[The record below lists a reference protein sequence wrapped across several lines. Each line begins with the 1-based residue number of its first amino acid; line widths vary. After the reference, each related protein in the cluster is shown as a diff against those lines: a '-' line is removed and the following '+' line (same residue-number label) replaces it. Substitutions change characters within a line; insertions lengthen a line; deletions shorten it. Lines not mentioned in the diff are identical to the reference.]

1 MSLLNDKITEEIQER
16 IYFITVK
23 LGVVP
28 IRVSGYMDSVVQVN
42 WINKEG
48 KSVMW
53 RSHLDSVEVYNGV
66 SVEVFYL
73 DEL

>member
-1 MSLLNDKITEEIQER
+1 MSLLNDDITEEIQER

-28 IRVSGYMDSVVQVN
+28 IRVSGYLDSIVQVN

-48 KSVMW
+48 NSVMW
-53 RSHLDSVEVYNGV
+53 RSNLDSIEIYDGDEICVV
-66 SVEVFYL
+66 YL

>member
-48 KSVMW
+48 RSVMW
-53 RSHLDSVEVYNGV
+53 RSNLDSIEVYNGV
-66 SVEVFYL
+66 SLEVFYL

>member
-1 MSLLNDKITEEIQER
+1 MSLLNDDITEEIQER

-28 IRVSGYMDSVVQVN
+28 IRVSGYLDSIVQVN
-42 WINKEG
+42 WTNKEG
-48 KSVMW
+48 NSVMW
-53 RSHLDSVEVYNGV
+53 RSNLDSIEIYDGDEVC
-66 SVEVFYL
+66 VFYL